1 MSATSP
7 ANAFIDYYNK
17 NKIIP
22 VSQDLTDLDAFIF
35 RRNYLYQTLG
45 LPLARIKNLNVIEF
59 GPGGGYNAVATS
71 RFGPDRY
78 VFVDATAA
86 SIAELRKKEAAGRFQ
101 ARNVEIVESNIFDY
115 RDERGYDLVICEGV
129 IPGQNDP
136 RRMIRHVASF
146 CEPGGLFFT
155 TTTSAASIL
164 SEICRRVLRPTIMTP
179 DRTFAEQTRIGA
191 DVFRS
196 HLQNLATST
205 RPVEDWVQDSILHD
219 WQDGKYVFTMIDAIT
234 ALEDEFEFYS
244 SSPRFLFDDR
254 WYKQVKPGSLSA
266 TDLLKQQYPVISA
279 YFLDFRIPLRTVLQI
294 RDTARLAAIEDL
306 SKSACAVHDDIVNE
320 NSYNRLEDFLAVLT
334 ELTKTLPDEFAIT
347 KDALLNFSGAS
358 RSYAAGEPK
367 ADFRSFEKW
376 WGRGQQYL
384 GLVRTAG
391 GKVPPLAAQT

>member
-1 MSATSP
+1 MSTTSP
-7 ANAFIDYYNK
+7 AKAFIDYYNT
-17 NKIIP
+17 NNIIP
-22 VSQDLTDLDAFIF
+22 VSQDLTDLDRFIF

-71 RFGPDRY
+71 RFGPERY

-86 SIAELRKKEAAGRFQ
+86 SIAELHKKQAAAQFN

-115 RDERGYDLVICEGV
+115 QDTRRYDLVICEGV

-136 RRMIRHVASF
+136 YRMIRQVGSF

-155 TTTSAASIL
+155 TTTSASSLL
-164 SEICRRVLRPTIMTP
+164 SEICRRVLRPSIMTKG
-179 DRTFAEQTRIGA
+179 RTFREQTRIGA

-205 RPVEDWVQDSILHD
+205 RPVEDWVQDSILQD
-219 WQDGKYVFTMIDAIT
+219 WQLGEYIFTMVDAIT
-234 ALEDEFEFYS
+234 ALGDEFEFYS

-254 WYKQVKPGSLSA
+254 WYKQVNSGSLSA
-266 TDLLKQQYPVISA
+266 SGLLKQQYPLISA
-279 YFLDFRIPLRTVLQI
+279 FLLDFRIPLRSVHQI
-294 RDTARLAAIEDL
+294 SDTDRMAAIEAL
-306 SKSACAVHDDIVNE
+306 SKSAFTIHNVIMNE
-320 NSYNRLEDFLAVLT
+320 NSYDRLEDFLAVLA
-334 ELTKTLPDEFAIT
+334 ELAKALPKEFEIT
-347 KDALLNFSGAS
+347 KDSLLDFSAAS
-358 RSYAAGEPK
+358 RKYAAGDLK

-384 GLVRTAG
+384 GLVKTVG
-391 GKVPPLAAQT
+391 GNAS

>member
-1 MSATSP
+1 MPATSP

-17 NKIIP
+17 NQIIP

-86 SIAELRKKEAAGRFQ
+86 SIAELRKKQTAGQFR

-115 RDERGYDLVICEGV
+115 RDERRYDLVICEGV

-136 RRMIRHVASF
+136 RRMIKQVASF
-146 CEPGGLFFT
+146 CEPGGIFLT
-155 TTTSAASIL
+155 TTTSSSSIL
-164 SEICRRVLRPTIMTP
+164 SEICRRVLRPSIMTR
-179 DRTFAEQTRIGA
+179 DRTFLEQTRIGA

-196 HLQNLATST
+196 HLRNLATST

-219 WQDGKYVFTMIDAIT
+219 WQDGEYVFTMIDAIS
-234 ALEDEFEFYS
+234 ALDDEFEFYS

-254 WYKQVKPGSLSA
+254 WYKQVNPGSLSA
-266 TDLLKQQYPVISA
+266 SGLLSQQYPLISA

-294 RDTARLAAIEDL
+294 RDTGQLAAIESL
-306 SKSACAVHDDIVNE
+306 SKSACGIHDVIANE
-320 NSYNRLEDFLAVLT
+320 NSYDRLEDFLAVLV
-334 ELTKTLPDEFAIT
+334 ELTKVLPEEFEIT
-347 KDALLNFSGAS
+347 KDALLDFSGAS
-358 RSYAAGEPK
+358 RRYAAGDLQ

-384 GLVRTAG
+384 GLVNTAG
-391 GKVPPLAAQT
+391 GFEGK